1 MSQTSDDSFLAR
13 KTYDAVIALQA
24 LTRGQ
29 AGEQRDLPPGASI
42 PPKVLEAKIPPPGP
56 SHNFSMKNRIYLL
69 SSFKGNKNNK
79 TA

>member
-42 PPKVLEAKIPPPGP
+42 PPKVLEAKIPPPRP
-56 SHNFSMKNRIYLL
+56 LPQLFNEKSHLFVKL
-69 SSFKGNKNNK
+69 F
-79 TA
+79 